1 MAAGYTENTVN
12 NVAYIT
18 MVASLP
24 EYRGKGLAK
33 QLVTEFIDRAKSKR
47 LKAVHLYAVREN
59 EAAMNLYKSIG
70 FVEWHLENE
79 KRPEDVHLIHYLNHK
94 TALVTAIG
102 SYAAD
107 IVIKNL

>member
-1 MAAGYTENTVN
+1 MIHTRGSERLSVNQIYDFIKKVEKDFPTPISAKTDLMEYAKKLYSNATLCTAEDNGKIVAMAAGYTENTVN

-47 LKAVHLYAVREN
+47 LKAVHL
-59 EAAMNLYKSIG
+59 
-70 FVEWHLENE
+70 
-79 KRPEDVHLIHYLNHK
+79 
-94 TALVTAIG
+94 
-102 SYAAD
+102 
-107 IVIKNL
+107 